1 MKAAFVRASI
11 AEFLDSSERIQTSD
25 QKSFNGFNGLHGGL
39 AVAALVH
46 EMRTL
51 VPADR
56 QLVSVGGRF
65 IRPLTW
71 PILVDA
77 DVVRNGGTPANPGAT
92 RMTCVR
98 WARVG

>member
-1 MKAAFVRASI
+1 MLPRT
-11 AEFLDSSERIQTSD
+11 IQTSE
-25 QKSFNGFNGLHGGL
+25 QKGSNGFNGLHRGL
-39 AVAALVH
+39 AIAALVH
-46 EMRTL
+46 QMRTL